1 MCSSDLVSIAD
12 RIAKAV
18 RHISGG
24 YRYVRA
30 IGLPLE
36 ERGLVQVSMNLV
48 HYDKSPI
55 ARVLETVRAEAGRHG
70 VAIAGTELV
79 GPIPLA
85 ALEDAARYYLQLHE
99 FSTEQII
106 ETALID

>member
-1 MCSSDLVSIAD
+1 MD
-12 RIAKAV
+12 RISPDVAKKIATAV
-18 RHISGG
+18 RHSTGG
-24 YRYVRA
+24 LRFVKA
-30 IGLPLE
+30 MGIPLE
-36 ERGLVQVSMNLV
+36 DRQIVQVSMNLV